1 GQRAGGGAEE
11 RAGADEGVEPL
22 GLRRREDL
30 GDDEPGARHRRRG
43 EEAGP
48 DVERDGRGAAR
59 ERVEGRRDRGA
70 GDQDADEL
78 PSRRE
83 PTDERRGSSE
93 GDAGP
98 GQDRRRELSQEQR
111 VARGLEDAV
120 AEVEREQRQ
129 RRAPGR
135 APVAGADVE
144 SHGYRRPIA
153 TASASQTPTST

>member
-1 GQRAGGGAEE
+1 AVGEEGRGGGQ
-11 RAGADEGVEPL
+11 
-22 GLRRREDL
+22 
-30 GDDEPGARHRRRG
+30 RRRG

-83 PTDERRGSSE
+83 PADEQREYRD

-135 APVAGADVE
+135 APVAG
-144 SHGYRRPIA
+144 
-153 TASASQTPTST
+153 